1 MPNPATPQAAAP
13 QPATPE
19 AKQPTAA
26 EVLAADKARRA
37 GVRAEFAVAAKMAGA
52 DASALAKLQQECED
66 DSGCTPEAAARK
78 ILAAM
83 AQRHVDPVG
92 ATHIETV
99 EDEEDKRRDSIVAS
113 LLARAGVA
121 DAADCSVTGITAA
134 PTLEGILIYQDT
146 GDASTSRL
154 IALIDQATGLPV
166 AGGATQADIAWSNG
180 ATKIFKL

>member
-1 MPNPATPQAAAP
+1 MAAFLYDGGREGFLNGDISWGRDTIKAVMLDLGTYS
-13 QPATPE
+13 ADS
-19 AKQPTAA
+19 AA
-26 EVLAADKARRA
+26 HRFLSDVPGGARYGSPVTLASKT
-37 GVRAEFAVAAKMAGA
+37 MA
-52 DASALAKLQQECED
+52 
-66 DSGCTPEAAARK
+66 
-78 ILAAM
+78 
-83 AQRHVDPVG
+83 
-92 ATHIETV
+92 
-99 EDEEDKRRDSIVAS
+99 
-113 LLARAGVA
+113 AGVA